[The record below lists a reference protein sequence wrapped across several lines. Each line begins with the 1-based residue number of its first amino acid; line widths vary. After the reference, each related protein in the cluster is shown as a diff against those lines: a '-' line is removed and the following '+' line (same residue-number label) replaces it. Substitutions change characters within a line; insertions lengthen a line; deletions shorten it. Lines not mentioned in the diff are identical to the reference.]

1 MKTKKLIQWGIVV
14 PLSISALTGYS
25 ANTFAADIWSL
36 QSSVERVLEVSPET
50 RASLD
55 ILAIRETQQQQ
66 STAWPNPQ
74 IEVRADQSMGLD
86 DGSGGYDINE
96 LVISQ
101 PIPVN
106 RIQHQSQLASAQLSA
121 SRSQGLQQQLM
132 LEYKTAMV
140 FHQLQLK
147 NALYDLSQQ
156 RLKIA
161 DKYGKSQQSTQAA
174 GQLVRYLTPLE
185 QKRLSILRE
194 TARQATAYA
203 EGELNEV
210 LSEFRILLNMPQQTQ
225 ITLEKLKLISES
237 VDLMALQQRLESHP
251 QLQSL
256 QHNVQAAQAQTDVAK
271 ASRYKD
277 PTVNLFIERDNFN
290 NQRETYSGISVN
302 MELPLWN
309 ENSQDVSLARAQ
321 LINSQTEHQI
331 KRREL
336 SSQLQQS
343 YLHYGHLI
351 KQIDEYRRNLLKPAE
366 DMFKLS
372 QKSFSAGEENI
383 LGLIDSYNSYFE
395 IHAGYLKLLASAAQ
409 ELASVRMA
417 AGISLFASATVNGGA
432 K

>member
-1 MKTKKLIQWGIVV
+1 MKIKQLRQWCTLT
-14 PLSISALTGYS
+14 PLALAVLAAYS
-25 ANTFAADIWSL
+25 TSLYAADNWSL
-36 QSSVERVLEVSPET
+36 QSSIERVLEVAPET
-50 RASLD
+50 RATID

-66 STAWPNPQ
+66 ATAWPNPQ

-106 RIQHQSQLASAQLSA
+106 RIQHQGQFASAQLAA
-121 SRSQGLQQQLM
+121 SRSHGQ
-132 LEYKTAMV
+132 
-140 FHQLQLK
+140 QLQLK
-147 NALYDLSQQ
+147 LEYKAATTFHKLQLKTALYDLSQQ

-161 DKYGKSQQSTQAA
+161 DKYSKSQQAGQSS

-194 TARQATAYA
+194 TARQATTYA

-210 LSEFRILLNMPQQTQ
+210 LSEFRILLNLSRQTDLTVDQ
-225 ITLEKLKLISES
+225 LSLLSPS
-237 VDLMALQQRLESHP
+237 VDLLTLQQGLENHP

-256 QHNVQAAQAQTDVAK
+256 QQTVQVALAQTEVAK

-309 ENSQDVSLARAQ
+309 ENSQEVSQARAQ
-321 LINSQTEHQI
+321 MINSRTEHEL
-331 KRREL
+331 KLREL

-343 YLHYGHLI
+343 YMHYGHLREQI
-351 KQIDEYRRNLLKPAE
+351 KEYRQNLLKPAE
-366 DMFKLS
+366 DMFTLS

-395 IHAGYLKLLASAAQ
+395 IRAGYLKLLASAAQ
-409 ELASVRMA
+409 ELASVRLA
-417 AGISLFASATVNGGA
+417 AGISLFASAMNNGGA
-432 K
+432 Q

>member
-210 LSEFRILLNMPQQTQ
+210 LSEFRILLNMPQTTQ

-237 VDLMALQQRLESHP
+237 VDLMALLQRLESHP

-417 AGISLFASATVNGGA
+417 AGISLFASTTVNGGA